1 MKRFLQY
8 FNRREWILL
17 FLSYI
22 TIVASFFAAP
32 FFQADRSIFSVFTSM
47 IGIFGVI
54 LISKGDVVSHY
65 VYIVFSILYSLM
77 SIATHYYGEA
87 IIYLFVM
94 IPLHISSIISW
105 KKNISDTPREVE
117 VQKTDWKKSA
127 LIAICFVLLSIPFY
141 HLLKYLSTDNV
152 VISTLSLT
160 TSCFAGYL
168 MFKRSRFFSA
178 VFAADDIFLLLLWGI
193 KIYMGEYQF
202 IPTLINVVVL
212 TINDTYSFWCWSKRY
227 MKQKK

>member
-1 MKRFLQY
+1 MKRFFQY
-8 FNRREWILL
+8 FNYREWILL
-17 FLSYI
+17 LLSYMA
-22 TIVASFFAAP
+22 IVASFCVAP
-32 FFQADRSIFSVFTSM
+32 IFQADRSIFSVLTSM
-47 IGIFGVI
+47 IGILGVI

-65 VYIVFSILYSLM
+65 VYIVFSIFYSLM

-87 IIYLFVM
+87 IIYLCVM
-94 IPLHISSIISW
+94 IPLHISSIVSW
-105 KKNISDTPREVE
+105 KKNLSDTPREVV
-117 VQKTDWKKSA
+117 VQQTNWKKSA
-127 LIAICFVLLSIPFY
+127 LIAISFALLSIPFY
-141 HLLKYLSTDNV
+141 FLLQHLSTDNV

-212 TINDTYSFWCWSKRY
+212 TINDTYSFWSWSKRY
-227 MKQKK
+227 LKQKK

>member
-8 FNRREWILL
+8 FNYREWTLL
-17 FLSYI
+17 FFSYMA
-22 TIVASFFAAP
+22 IVASFCVAP
-32 FFQADRSIFSVFTSM
+32 FFQADRSVFSVFTSM
-47 IGIFGVI
+47 IGILGVI
-54 LISKGDVVSHY
+54 LIAKGDVVSHY

-94 IPLHISSIISW
+94 IPFHISSIISW

-117 VQKTDWKKSA
+117 VQRSDWKKSA
-127 LIAICFVLLSIPFY
+127 LIAVCFALLSIPFY
-141 HLLKYLSTDNV
+141 YLLKYLSTDNV

-212 TINDTYSFWCWSKRY
+212 TVNDTYSFWCWSKRY
-227 MKQKK
+227 LKQKK